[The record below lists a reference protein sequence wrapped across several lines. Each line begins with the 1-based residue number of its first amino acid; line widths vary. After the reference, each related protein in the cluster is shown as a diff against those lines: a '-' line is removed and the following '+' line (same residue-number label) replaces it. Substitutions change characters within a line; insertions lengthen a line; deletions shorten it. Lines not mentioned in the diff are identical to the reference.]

1 MRTGREVPVL
11 AEMPFP
17 SPAAWSYLEKAWD
30 GGPLGDGPESHPG
43 APELRKEA
51 HKEPA
56 GGNRGQSSATLTD
69 ET

>member
-30 GGPLGDGPESHPG
+30 RGPLGDGPESHPA

-56 GGNRGQSSATLTD
+56 CGNRGQSSATLTD